1 MPYSQNLDI
10 TDDNLLPELRFI
22 VHNIMMLEHEVKF
35 MLDNCQFSLLPV
47 DFFNAVYDVKKTIEN
62 VREVYTNSLRF
73 SKPNY

>member
-1 MPYSQNLDI
+1 MAYSEYLDI
-10 TDDNLLPELRFI
+10 NDDNLLPELSFI
-22 VHNIMMLEHEVKF
+22 VHNINMLEHEIKF

-47 DFFNAVYDVKKTIEN
+47 DFFNAVYDVKKTIEK